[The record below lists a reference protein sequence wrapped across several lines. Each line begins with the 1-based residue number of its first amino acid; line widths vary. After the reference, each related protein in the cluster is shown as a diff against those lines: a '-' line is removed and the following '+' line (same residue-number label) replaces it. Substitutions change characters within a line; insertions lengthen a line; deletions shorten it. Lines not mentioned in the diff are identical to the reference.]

1 MSRLQTTFSELKAKR
16 QSAFIPFITAGDSGL
31 ENTLKLMFTLV
42 ANGANVLELGVPFS
56 DPGADGLTIQH
67 AHERAVAK
75 GITLKNVLELVKI
88 FRQTN
93 QKTPVI
99 LMGYLNPI
107 EAMGREKGYQK
118 FVNLAS
124 ESGVDGLLIVDM
136 PPEEATELHQNLQQ
150 KNIDLIFLVAP
161 TTTNKRLKMIS
172 QIATGFI
179 YFVSLKGVTG
189 AGNIDVDLV
198 KTQLN
203 WIKKT
208 IKLPVTVGFGI
219 NDAKMAKNIANISD
233 GVIVG
238 SAIVKL
244 VAQYQTQH
252 DKMHQEIGQ
261 LVKNM
266 TSAIN

>member
-1 MSRLQTTFSELKAKR
+1 MT
-16 QSAFIPFITAGDSGL
+16 
-31 ENTLKLMFTLV
+31 TLV
-42 ANGANVLELGVPFS
+42 ENGADVIELGVPFS

-75 GITLKNVLELVKI
+75 GITLKNILELVKS
-88 FRQTN
+88 FRQFN
-93 QKTPVI
+93 QKTPVV

-107 EAMGREKGYQK
+107 EAMGRDNGYQK
-118 FVNLAS
+118 FVNLAD

-136 PPEEATELHQNLQQ
+136 PPEEATELHQSLQQ
-150 KNIDLIFLVAP
+150 KNIDLIFLIAP
-161 TTTNKRLKMIS
+161 TTTTARLQMINK
-172 QIATGFI
+172 IASGFV

-198 KTQLN
+198 ETQLKQ
-203 WIKKT
+203 IKQ
-208 IKLPVTVGFGI
+208 IIQLPVAVGFGI
-219 NDAKMAKNIANISD
+219 NDAKTAKTIAKISD

-244 VAQYQTQH
+244 VERYQTQH

-261 LVKNM
+261 LVKSM